1 MKIRVISSKDEIAQL
16 NPNERIVHLV
26 TPPTALT
33 LLELINRCPKLKA
46 VEVHPSR
53 FQRLSTP
60 SLCIL
65 KVQGV
70 EIFPGFIQ
78 GHRTDRYAYYT
89 VNEGVIIQRAKE
101 LQAEGF
107 DSEEIVERVARE
119 VKVSPGLVEFIVGR

>member
-1 MKIRVISSKDEIAQL
+1 MKIRVVSSRDEIAQL
-16 NPNERIVHLV
+16 NPNERMVHTV
-26 TPPTALT
+26 APPTALV

-60 SLCIL
+60 SICIL

-70 EIFPGFIQ
+70 KIFPGFIQ
-78 GHRTDRYAYYT
+78 GHRTDRSEYYT
-89 VNEGVIIQRAKE
+89 VDEGLILQKAVE

-107 DSEEIVERVARE
+107 DSEEIVA
-119 VKVSPGLVEFIVGR
+119 GG